1 MAMSHSRTTTLPRP
15 GTRGRKPVAIAV
27 AAAAISVMAV
37 MFYPYNQADD
47 GGPRAILVA
56 SALAIAVTAILF
68 GPVASRAA
76 ADPARAAHTALVVA
90 GVAMLS
96 VPLFFTGLPLVVGPA
111 AAYLGRE
118 ARNTAVTD
126 GQRRRGTAAIV
137 VGALCWAVGAAAALF
152 Y

>member
-1 MAMSHSRTTTLPRP
+1 MSHSRTTPLLRT
-15 GTRGRKPVAIAV
+15 GTPGRKPVAVAV
-27 AAAAISVMAV
+27 AAAAIGVMAV

-56 SALAIAVTAILF
+56 SALAIAATAVLF
-68 GPVASRAA
+68 GPVVSRAA
-76 ADPARAAHTALVVA
+76 ADPARAARTALVVA
-90 GVAMLS
+90 GLAVLS

-118 ARNTAVTD
+118 ARNAAVTD
-126 GQRRRGTAAIV
+126 GQRRRSTAAIV
-137 VGALCWAVGAAAALF
+137 VGALCWAVGATAALF

>member
-1 MAMSHSRTTTLPRP
+1 MSQSTTTTLPRP
-15 GTRGRKPVAIAV
+15 ETPGRKPVAISV
-27 AAAAISVMAV
+27 AAAAIGVMAV
-37 MFYPYNQADD
+37 MFYPYDQAGD

-76 ADPARAAHTALVVA
+76 ADPARAARTALIVA
-90 GVAMLS
+90 GVAVPS
-96 VPLFFTGLPLVVGPA
+96 VLLFFTGLPLVAGPG

-118 ARNTAVTD
+118 ARNAAVTD
-126 GQRRRGTAAIV
+126 GQRRRAGVAIA
-137 VGALCWAVGAAAALF
+137 VGALSWVVGAAAALF